1 MKKLLY
7 CLTIVNIKQVFIDK
21 SEGILYSMPSDLS
34 MNTCLR
40 GFYMKEVSFAFLTV
54 CARITITFNF
64 DTLHMLFFSEHM
76 KEGSESDR

>member
-1 MKKLLY
+1 MEKVLY
-7 CLTIVNIKQVFIDK
+7 CLTIVN
-21 SEGILYSMPSDLS
+21 SMPSDLS

-40 GFYMKEVSFAFLTV
+40 GFYMKEVSFAFLRV
-54 CARITITFNF
+54 YKCITITFNF